1 MVAELRGLWA
11 KQKMQSRQMKIRVT
25 VKHKTLKNAA
35 PDTFSSVTQDKF
47 LQPEMLWLNNTEDVG
62 CGEATKNNSHTRRT
76 RCTNFLIESWCN
88 MCNALSSR
96 DTSTR
101 RRSDAELLPAQS
113 RLP

>member
-47 LQPEMLWLNNTEDVG
+47 AARD
-62 CGEATKNNSHTRRT
+62 
-76 RCTNFLIESWCN
+76 
-88 MCNALSSR
+88 AL
-96 DTSTR
+96 
-101 RRSDAELLPAQS
+101 AQ
-113 RLP
+113 